1 MVEKSQKL
9 FDTIPKTRKTVSN
22 KNDKQ
27 GRVDIKKETIH
38 FMRTIDQARL
48 RSYCIDDLLSYEII
62 PTSFYLT
69 KDNYLRKGTKSEL
82 GKELKSLV
90 NNYSPNNLSIND
102 NNSMLVVDFM
112 GYARKIPVKK

>member
-1 MVEKSQKL
+1 
-9 FDTIPKTRKTVSN
+9 
-22 KNDKQ
+22 
-27 GRVDIKKETIH
+27 
-38 FMRTIDQARL
+38 MRTIDQARL

-90 NNYSPNNLSIND
+90 NNYSPNNLPNND